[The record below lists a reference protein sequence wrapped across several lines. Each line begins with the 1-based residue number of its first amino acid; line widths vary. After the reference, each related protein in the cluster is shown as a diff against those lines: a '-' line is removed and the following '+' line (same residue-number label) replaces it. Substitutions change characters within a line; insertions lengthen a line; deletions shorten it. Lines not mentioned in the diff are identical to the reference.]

1 MSDRY
6 VSAADLQAVFQFF
19 GAQALTYFRENRTIP
34 PACALVWLAPDAAAI
49 GKLNQFPTEEIVKL
63 MQDDTGRQKLAYAI
77 NAMFDPEHTNANL
90 LPGERQHLVVQ
101 VMLANTDVG
110 GVQQEVVL
118 MLAHAWGV
126 THVTA
131 VVVDPLTG
139 AAELPKMFDITT
151 TVVAEDPAPEKAV
164 EAAAVEK

>member
-1 MSDRY
+1 MSDRQ
-6 VSAADLQAVFQFF
+6 VTAADLQAVFNFF
-19 GAQALTYFRENRTIP
+19 GAPALAYFRENRTIP
-34 PACALVWLAPDAAAI
+34 PACALVWLAPDAPAI
-49 GKLNQFPTEEIVKL
+49 GRLNQFPTQDIVKL

-77 NAMFDPEHTNANL
+77 NAMFDPDHTHANL

-118 MLAHAWGV
+118 MLAHARGV

-131 VVVDPLTG
+131 VVVDPATG
-139 AAELPKMFDITT
+139 AAEMPEMFDITS
-151 TVVAEDPAPEKAV
+151 TVVSAEPESA
-164 EAAAVEK
+164 EQA